1 MKKLLLSI
9 LSILLILSLVSCAKK
24 TDASESDT
32 GDDITYE
39 DSDVTDEDISAIR
52 SFFSESEYDITFET
66 YISIVTDGDEENVS
80 GSASQF
86 KLKKKTGEG
95 RNRYFGTY
103 TSQNSY
109 LPFSI
114 TYDYYW
120 DDGVIYTVYNDPD
133 TTEELDI
140 NEYNKEDMTE
150 ENFISSFDSF
160 EFSCPT
166 DEEFSGASAK
176 LASSGVKTV
185 SISIDSGDTAYSVIG
200 GPEVYIDTADAKEET
215 VVFSTMALS
224 FALKDGTLI
233 GIAASY
239 DVDFETTEGS
249 SVHVEY
255 DKSWNINATGEDVKD
270 FAMPDLS
277 KFEVV
282 E

>member
-1 MKKLLLSI
+1 MKKLLLLI
-9 LSILLILSLVSCAKK
+9 LSVLLLLSLVSCAK
-24 TDASESDT
+24 TPDASESDT

-39 DSDVTDEDISAIR
+39 ESDVTEADISAIR

-80 GSASQF
+80 GNASQF
-86 KLKKKTGEG
+86 RLKKKQRDGKD
-95 RNRYFGTY
+95 RYFGTY

-109 LPFSI
+109 LPFAL

-150 ENFISSFDSF
+150 ENFIISFDGF
-160 EFSCPT
+160 EFLCPS

-185 SISIDSGDTAYSVIG
+185 SMTVDGTDTFRSVTG
-200 GPEVYIDTADAKEET
+200 GSEVYVDIADAKEET
-215 VVFSTMALS
+215 IVLSAMALS
-224 FALKDGTLI
+224 FALKDGALI

-239 DVDFETTEGS
+239 DIDFETTEGS

-255 DKSWNINATGEDVKD
+255 DKSWNINETGGDVKD
-270 FAMPDLS
+270 FELPDIS
-277 KFEVV
+277 KFKE
-282 E
+282 EE